1 MSEGE
6 KMGAEHDQTPLL
18 VGEYSGEEM
27 VARWTSLFNHLQN
40 VHTHDDPTLPEVSP
54 CSLQK
59 HQQIAKRL
67 VCTVIQQIII
77 KSM

>member
-27 VARWTSLFNHLQN
+27 VARWTSLFNHLQD
-40 VHTHDDPTLPEVSP
+40 VHTHMTILSSQSASMLPPEA
-54 CSLQK
+54 Q
-59 HQQIAKRL
+59 
-67 VCTVIQQIII
+67 TNG
-77 KSM
+77 